1 MLLPTTLQEL
11 RVRTDH
17 GAGRIGPVPRLALPT
32 FMATM
37 ETFGRLH
44 PEYDLAPLS
53 ERTPRYVGSL
63 IIAHKQN
70 TPHLLH
76 SARKEY
82 SQYYDSYCE
91 DAPRTVSDSQRLFAR
106 HSAAV
111 DRLTAVS
118 SATVYPSHRGM
129 RTHGGHV

>member
-17 GAGRIGPVPRLALPT
+17 GTGRIGPVPRLALPT

-63 IIAHKQN
+63 IIAQKQ
-70 TPHLLH
+70 THHTCCTVHERSTH
-76 SARKEY
+76 STTT
-82 SQYYDSYCE
+82 
-91 DAPRTVSDSQRLFAR
+91 RTVRMR
-106 HSAAV
+106 
-111 DRLTAVS
+111 
-118 SATVYPSHRGM
+118 RGQS
-129 RTHGGHV
+129 VQ